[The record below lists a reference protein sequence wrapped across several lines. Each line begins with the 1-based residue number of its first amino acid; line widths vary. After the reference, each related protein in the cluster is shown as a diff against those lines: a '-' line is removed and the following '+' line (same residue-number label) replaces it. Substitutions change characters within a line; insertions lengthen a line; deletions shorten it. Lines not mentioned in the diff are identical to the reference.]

1 MNRVAVLSFRAC
13 LYYSAAALRD
23 WREGVETTTV
33 EREAIA
39 PLAWAPFPDIEV
51 PA

>member
-1 MNRVAVLSFRAC
+1 MNRVAALSLRVRP
-13 LYYSAAALRD
+13 YYSAAALRD

-39 PLAWAPFPDIEV
+39 PLAWAPFPDTEV